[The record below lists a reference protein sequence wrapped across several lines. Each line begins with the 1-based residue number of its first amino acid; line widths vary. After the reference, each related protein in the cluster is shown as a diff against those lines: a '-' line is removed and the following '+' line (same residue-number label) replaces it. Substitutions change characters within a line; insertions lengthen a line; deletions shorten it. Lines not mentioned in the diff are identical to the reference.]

1 VPSAR
6 ADGSNRVLAH
16 TMTTHFLSSPK
27 RRPTL
32 LPLIVTLGCALFQ
45 ASCHRISAARAD
57 SPAASSPLVIDVSAR
72 SLALTTDQLHAIRI
86 EPVQKGEFAFE
97 LEAVGSVSLE
107 EDPAIVQAESS
118 LLTAA
123 ANWDASRR
131 ELKRV
136 ESLGE
141 SNGIAPKEAEGALA
155 AEQSAAAALT
165 AARETVR
172 ALGISDR
179 RIDHL
184 IKTARFDAS
193 NATSLRKWVLVDLP
207 EIDSPN
213 VHGGQAVR
221 VAVPAFP
228 GHWYLGSISR
238 VYATIDPSTHRVTA
252 RAQVS
257 DPKNQLRPGMLAT
270 VVLFADPIKATA
282 IPTSAAVREGDGS
295 MIAWVT
301 ADRRHFDVRTV
312 KLGRQS
318 QGRYQVLEGLQVG
331 ELVVTE
337 GGVFLSNLL
346 ASPPSD

>member
-1 VPSAR
+1 
-6 ADGSNRVLAH
+6 
-16 TMTTHFLSSPK
+16 MTTHFLSSPK

-32 LPLIVTLGCALFQ
+32 LPLIVTLGCALFEG
-45 ASCHRISAARAD
+45 SCHRISAARAD
-57 SPAASSPLVIDVSAR
+57 SPAASSPPAIDVSAR
-72 SLALTTDQLHAIRI
+72 SLELTTDQLHAIRI

-107 EDPAIVQAESS
+107 EDPTIVQAESS

-131 ELKRV
+131 ELKRIN
-136 ESLGE
+136 SLGE
-141 SNGIAPKEAEGALA
+141 SNGIAPKEAEVALA

-165 AARETVR
+165 AAREAVR

-193 NATSLRKWVLVDLP
+193 NATSLGKWVLIDLP

-228 GHWYLGSISR
+228 GNWYLGSISR

-252 RAQVS
+252 RAQVG

-270 VVLFADPIKATA
+270 VVVLVADPIKATA

-318 QGRYQVLEGLQVG
+318 EGRYQVLEGLQVG

-346 ASPPSD
+346 ESPPSD